1 MKNYDEIADSI
12 LKKYEK
18 EIKKRNRRKLTIKK
32 ISYVISTACVFCLVF
47 IGIKY
52 SVSPLQQIPDINIA
66 DVTDITVTTEK
77 NTQTQI
83 NTNNSI
89 TATSIVKTTVTGETV
104 AVTDETAVEEIT
116 VSESEITDEISD
128 IPETE
133 IQPVT
138 TEKATEI
145 SDETDIKHHESTI
158 PSVDTGTQNAATGSD
173 KTNDDNSET
182 IISSPSQSLS
192 AEKIYKEALFNN
204 SIYTSSEKEVFSD
217 MLDDFLDYAEMTGFN
232 GEKKVQCTA
241 KVYRI
246 KEYSESIAVAVKFEN
261 SEKYY
266 FYTIS

>member
-1 MKNYDEIADSI
+1 MNTRRISKPQNKTSSTMIFVSLIFVLTAFVSREIIDENYDKESQKNLIQLWQIRIKENDLFNNQKTEDTMDEIINNAV
-12 LKKYEK
+12 EK
-18 EIKKRNRRKLTIKK
+18 EVKGLERLR
-32 ISYVISTACVFCLVF
+32 IS
-47 IGIKY
+47 
-52 SVSPLQQIPDINIA
+52 
-66 DVTDITVTTEK
+66 
-77 NTQTQI
+77 
-83 NTNNSI
+83 SI
-89 TATSIVKTTVTGETV
+89 E
-104 AVTDETAVEEIT
+104 
-116 VSESEITDEISD
+116 ESEITDEISD

-158 PSVDTGTQNAATGSD
+158 PSVDTATQNAATGSD

-266 FYTIS
+266 FYSIS